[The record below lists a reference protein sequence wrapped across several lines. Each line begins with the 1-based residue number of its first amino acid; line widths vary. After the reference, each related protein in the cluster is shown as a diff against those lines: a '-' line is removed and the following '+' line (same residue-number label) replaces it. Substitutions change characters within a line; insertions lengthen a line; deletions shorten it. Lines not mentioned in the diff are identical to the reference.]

1 MANPQSMA
9 DWKFKSKHVQPG
21 QLGREAGVDGNN
33 YVSAESIVLCAVL
46 PSSDPKIDTIGSDQL
61 FPIGVMQNAGFNQ
74 QKQIN
79 QLYEIGSRL
88 PFFIPGRTLI
98 QLNMTRVV
106 FNGDSLMA
114 ALYHADGKELG
125 SAPAE
130 SPGAI
135 LTAGGIAERR
145 FYMNLASEL
154 FNRGI
159 DIALVIRD
167 SEDEASGAIIFREC
181 IIQSHGMGIS
191 SNQTVVAENISLRS
205 KKLEGI
211 NVSVA

>member
-1 MANPQSMA
+1 MASPQSLTS
-9 DWKFKSKHVQPG
+9 WNFRTKHVQPG
-21 QLGREAGVDGNN
+21 QLGREATDGNN

-46 PSSDPKIDTIGSDQL
+46 PTAVGSPNTVGADQL

-88 PFFIPGRTLI
+88 PFFIPGRTLV

-114 ALYHADGKELG
+114 ALYHADGNEGDYVPL
-125 SAPAE
+125 E
-130 SPGAI
+130 SPGPV
-135 LTAGGIAERR
+135 LTQGGEASRR

-159 DIALVIRD
+159 DIGLVIRD

-205 KKLEGI
+205 KNLEALNIAIG
-211 NVSVA
+211 

>member
-1 MANPQSMA
+1 
-9 DWKFKSKHVQPG
+9 
-21 QLGREAGVDGNN
+21 
-33 YVSAESIVLCAVL
+33 
-46 PSSDPKIDTIGSDQL
+46 
-61 FPIGVMQNAGFNQ
+61 
-74 QKQIN
+74 
-79 QLYEIGSRL
+79 
-88 PFFIPGRTLI
+88 
-98 QLNMTRVV
+98 
-106 FNGDSLMA
+106 
-114 ALYHADGKELG
+114 
-125 SAPAE
+125 
-130 SPGAI
+130 
-135 LTAGGIAERR
+135 
-145 FYMNLASEL
+145 LASEL